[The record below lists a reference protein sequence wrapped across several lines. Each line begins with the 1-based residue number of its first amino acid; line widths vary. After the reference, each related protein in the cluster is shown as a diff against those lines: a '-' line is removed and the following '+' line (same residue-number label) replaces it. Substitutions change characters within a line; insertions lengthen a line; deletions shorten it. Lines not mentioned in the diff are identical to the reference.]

1 MNVTAVLV
9 DIVVMVLVAI
19 VFMVILTAFVRR
31 VLGAQVGIGR
41 IVVAGILGLGAEVG
55 FESQFVWKQGSYT
68 PALIPVQ
75 LGIIV
80 LVAVAFLVLAELLV
94 PAGSFPRPTEWIP
107 SMRRRSQRTKR
118 YAQITRIALRAGL
131 LPFRPDTDP
140 SSAGS
145 VERRRQAVA
154 LRTALEEAGGAFVK
168 LGQVLSTRSDLLPV
182 EYLTELSHLQQ
193 RVPAAE
199 WDQVRA
205 LLETELGGLV
215 ETFFASFEE
224 TPLAAASIGQ
234 VHRATLLGGE
244 AVAVKVQRPGII
256 PLIERD
262 VDILLRIAKQLES
275 STRWAKDL
283 GVAELARGFSDSL
296 REEVD
301 YRVEASN
308 MAAMTHTQQA
318 HPVEERLIIPRH
330 FPRLCTSRVLVME
343 LVAGRTLSDDD
354 ALTGVSDAQRVRQS
368 ALLFRSTLTQIM
380 DDGVFHAD
388 LHPGNIMVTPAG
400 ALVLLDF
407 GSIGRLDSEIRG
419 QIGNLLLAFYRSDS
433 RAFAD
438 ALLAFVELPD
448 DVDEFALRRQL
459 GMFMATQL
467 GPGASID
474 VTVFTEMIRLLA
486 ANRVALPAELA
497 SSLRAIGTLEGT
509 LRHLSPSFD
518 FLAEA
523 GDFAQARIAQLQTP
537 SGMFS
542 AAKTELDSLL
552 PLLRRLPARVDQL
565 TGVLASGRF
574 GMNVRLFADRRDRT
588 LVRELVS
595 TLAVTFLAGV
605 FGIMAA
611 MLLIS
616 DGGPVITPTLSLFQ
630 IFGYLLVVVSGM
642 LTLKVVFDVFR
653 LRRNP

>member
-1 MNVTAVLV
+1 MSVTAVLI
-9 DIVVMVLVAI
+9 DILVMVLATI
-19 VFMVILTAFVRR
+19 AFLVILAAFVRR
-31 VLGAQVGIGR
+31 ILGAQVGIVR
-41 IVVAGILGLGAEVG
+41 IIIAGFLGLGAEVG
-55 FESQFVWKQGSYT
+55 FESQFVWNQQSYT

-75 LGIIV
+75 LGIIM
-80 LVAVAFLVLAELLV
+80 LVAVAFLVVAELLV
-94 PAGSFPRPTEWIP
+94 PAGSIPRPDEWIP

-118 YAQITRIALRAGL
+118 YAQITRIALRTGL
-131 LPFRPDTDP
+131 LPFRPNTDP
-140 SSAGS
+140 SSTGS
-145 VERRRQAVA
+145 AERRRQAVA
-154 LRTALEEAGGAFVK
+154 LREALEEAGGAFVK
-168 LGQVLSTRSDLLPV
+168 LGQVLSTRSDVLPV
-182 EYLTELSHLQQ
+182 EFLTELSQLQQ

-199 WDQVRA
+199 WVPIRM
-205 LLETELGGLV
+205 LLETELGGPV
-215 ETFFASFEE
+215 ESFFASFEE
-224 TPLAAASIGQ
+224 EPLAAASIGQ
-234 VHRATLLGGE
+234 VHRATLLSGE

-262 VDILLRIAKQLES
+262 IDILLRIARQLES

-283 GVAELARGFSDSL
+283 GVAELTGGFAESL

-308 MAAMTHTQQA
+308 MAAMTYTQQA
-318 HPVEERLIIPRH
+318 HPAEERLRIPIH
-330 FPRLCTSRVLVME
+330 YPRLCTSRVLVME
-343 LVAGRTLSDDD
+343 LVAGRTLSDED
-354 ALTGVSDAQRVRQS
+354 ALTAIPDAERARQ
-368 ALLFRSTLTQIM
+368 AAHLFRSTLAQIM

-388 LHPGNIMVTPAG
+388 LHPGNVMVTPTG

-407 GSIGRLDSEIRG
+407 GSIGRLDSEFRE
-419 QIGNLLLAFYRSDS
+419 QIGNVLLAFYRSDS
-433 RAFAD
+433 KAFAD

-448 DVDEFALRRQL
+448 DVDEFALRRQI
-459 GMFMATQL
+459 GVFMSTKL
-467 GPGASID
+467 GPGSSID

-486 ANRVALPAELA
+486 VNRVALPGELA

-518 FLAEA
+518 MLREA
-523 GDFAQARIAQLQTP
+523 GDFAKARLAEAQSP
-537 SGMFS
+537 SGIRS
-542 AAKTELDSLL
+542 AAKTELGSLL
-552 PLLRRLPARVDQL
+552 PLLRRLPSRVDQL
-565 TGVLASGRF
+565 TGALATGRF
-574 GMNVRLFADRRDRT
+574 GMNVRLFADRRDRV

-611 MLLIS
+611 MLLTS
-616 DGGPVITPTLSLFQ
+616 GGGPVISPTLTLFQ